1 MTEPFPGL
9 RRDVPLAPFTTLGV
23 GGGADYFFEAGDV
36 PAARRALSWATD
48 HGLPVFLLG
57 GGSNVVI
64 ADQGWPGLVLR
75 FCAAACSVTPEG
87 DDVLVRAGAGFDWDD
102 FVQAMVAEG
111 FAGLE
116 CLSGIPGLVGG
127 APIQN
132 IGAYGQEVAQTIESV
147 EVLDRRSLTART
159 FTMDDC
165 GFGYRQSRFKGDL
178 AGRFLVT
185 EVCFRLRRD
194 GAPVLSYPE
203 LQRRATQLGTGAA
216 SLVTVRDLVLELR
229 RSKAMVLD
237 PTEPDSCSVGSFFM
251 NPLLSASE
259 LYALEAALEGSGTD
273 PAGMPRYDA
282 GSDLTKVPAAWLIE
296 QAGFV
301 KGETMGRAAISTKH
315 SLALVNRGGA
325 SAADILGLARTVRT
339 GVRDRLSVVLQP
351 EPRFIG
357 FDRPVAA
364 LLDDGPQ
371 KG

>member
-1 MTEPFPGL
+1 MSEPLPGL

-23 GGGADYFFEAGDV
+23 GGVADYFFEASDV
-36 PAARRALSWATD
+36 SAARWALSWASD
-48 HGLPVFLLG
+48 KGLPVFLLG
-57 GGSNVVI
+57 GGSNVVVS
-64 ADQGWPGLVLR
+64 DKGWAGLVLR
-75 FCAAACSVTPEG
+75 FCGAACSFTSQG
-87 DDVLVRAGAGFDWDD
+87 DDVLVRAEAGLDWDE
-102 FVQAMVAEG
+102 FVQTMVGEG
-111 FAGLE
+111 FAGVE

-132 IGAYGQEVAQTIESV
+132 VGAYGQDVAQTIESV
-147 EVLDRRSLTART
+147 EVLDLSSLVARSFSA
-159 FTMDDC
+159 DEC

-185 EVCFRLRRD
+185 EVCFRLRRG
-194 GAPVLSYPE
+194 GAPLLHYPE
-203 LQRRATQLGTGAA
+203 LRRRAAELGPGVA
-216 SLVTVRDLVLELR
+216 SLAAVRALVLELR

-237 PTEPDSCSVGSFFM
+237 PAEPNSRSVGSFFM
-251 NPLLSASE
+251 NPLLSVSE
-259 LYALEAALEGSGTD
+259 LLGLEAALERRGVD

-282 GSDLTKVPAAWLIE
+282 GPALTKVPAAWLIE
-296 QAGFV
+296 QAGFC

-325 SAADILGLARTVRT
+325 SASEILALARAVRS

-357 FDRPVAA
+357 FDRPAVA

>member
-1 MTEPFPGL
+1 MTEPLPGL
-9 RRDVPLAPFTTLGV
+9 SKDVSLAPFTTLGV
-23 GGGADYFFEAGDV
+23 GGAADYFFEATDV
-36 PAARRALSWATD
+36 PSARRALSWATKQ
-48 HGLPVFLLG
+48 GLPVFLLG

-75 FCAAACSVTPEG
+75 FCDVACSVTAQG
-87 DDVLVRAGAGFDWDD
+87 DDVLVRAGAGLDWDA
-102 FVQAMVAEG
+102 FVESMVVQR

-147 EVLDRRSLTART
+147 GVLDLGSLVTRS
-159 FTMDDC
+159 FSPDEC
-165 GFGYRQSRFKGDL
+165 GFAYRQSRLKGDL

-194 GAPVLSYPE
+194 GGPVLHYPE
-203 LQRRATQLGTGAA
+203 LQRRAAALGVGSPSLAA
-216 SLVTVRDLVLELR
+216 VRDLVLELR

-237 PTEPDSCSVGSFFM
+237 PAEPDSRSVGSFFM
-251 NPLLSASE
+251 NPLLSPSDLHTLE
-259 LYALEAALEGSGTD
+259 TALERLGID
-273 PAGMPRYDA
+273 PTGMPRYAA
-282 GSDLTKVPAAWLIE
+282 GRDLTKVPAAWLIE
-296 QAGFV
+296 QAGFS
-301 KGETMGRAAISTKH
+301 KGETMGCAAISRKH

-325 SAADILGLARTVRT
+325 TAADILALARAVRT
-339 GVRDRLSVVLQP
+339 GVRDRLSVVLHP

-364 LLDDGPQ
+364 LLDGGPQ
-371 KG
+371 KD